1 MNGVPWKE
9 IRAEAYDLCSG
20 EIPLAAELRKDGKA
34 ALLEAGRPVGVHVR
48 GQADETQM
56 FWVWLCHF

>member
-1 MNGVPWKE
+1 MNGVHWKE

-20 EIPLAAELRKDGKA
+20 EIPLAAELRKDGRA

-56 FWVWLCHF
+56 F